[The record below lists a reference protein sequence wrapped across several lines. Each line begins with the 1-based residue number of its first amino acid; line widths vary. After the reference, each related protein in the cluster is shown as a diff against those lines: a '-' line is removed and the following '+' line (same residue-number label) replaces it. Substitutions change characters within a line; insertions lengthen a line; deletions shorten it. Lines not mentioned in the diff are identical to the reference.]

1 MTTKYLLFVMLVL
14 FMINSV
20 KPIKVLW
27 TYHSATAM
35 LSDDSIDDGIFT
47 VVSGSEVLVVRQRE
61 LSLQNSDGVIGAS
74 HRLNY
79 QPDKMYGYKA
89 TEEEIVHVVITT
101 HAGEQSSIDEVA
113 YYPYSYDHQ
122 RFFPF
127 RRYTPPTTDFVASV
141 RITHNEQMS
150 VYAVYLNNGYLTHY
164 DVIEDYERGS
174 DRLPQD
180 CSNNNTRLIPVNET
194 NGGVILKCDSG
205 NAYLY
210 DPYIRNFVPLPPGI
224 QHIATSK
231 HGDLML
237 ACQAAK
243 GLYQDLMAV
252 INMATDQAN
261 SSALLLVKGGFATSK
276 NPIWITDVAVV
287 VVNKTSQ
294 LEVGY
299 FIRNNELLYF
309 ELTELD
315 EIEVKSSSCPPDI
328 TLTAVR
334 GTYNSSIAIEGIFS
348 NGTSVIVVAET
359 ESGNPNVDVM
369 ITTEPNNSRLNDSD
383 PESNTTTTPSPPS
396 HTTPNNDNANEPPTR
411 PCPADKPLPTNENND
426 QGDSESSGS
435 HSDGFGSKGTTCV
448 AFIGGVI
455 ITLTIFFAVIL
466 LYRFCKT
473 VRKLKINDE
482 ENPGEHSNSRYWNG
496 HKNC

>member
-1 MTTKYLLFVMLVL
+1 
-14 FMINSV
+14 MINSV

-47 VVSGSEVLVVRQRE
+47 VVSDSETLVVRQRE
-61 LSLQNSDGVIGAS
+61 LSLQNSNGVIGAS

-89 TEEEIVHVVITT
+89 TEEGIVHVVITT

-113 YYPYSYDHQ
+113 YCPYYDMYQ
-122 RFFPF
+122 QFLCYRT
-127 RRYTPPTTDFVASV
+127 YTPPTTDFVASV

-150 VYAVYLNNGYLTHY
+150 VYAVYLKNGYLTHY
-164 DVIEDYERGS
+164 DVIDDYERGS

-180 CSNNNTRLIPVNET
+180 CSSNNTRLIPVNET
-194 NGGVILKCDSG
+194 NGRVILKCDSG

-210 DPYIRNFVPLPPGI
+210 DLYIRNFVRLPPDI

-231 HGDLML
+231 HRDLML
-237 ACQAAK
+237 VSQAAK
-243 GLYQDLMAV
+243 GLYQDLLAV

-261 SSALLLVKGGFATSK
+261 SSALLLVESGFATSK
-276 NPIWITDVAVV
+276 NPIWISDAATV

-315 EIEVKSSSCPPDI
+315 EIKVKSSSCPPDI

-348 NGTSVIVVAET
+348 NGTSVVVVA

-396 HTTPNNDNANEPPTR
+396 HTTPSDDHTNEPPTR
-411 PCPADKPLPTNENND
+411 PRPTDKLVPINEDNN
-426 QGDSESSGS
+426 QMDSGSTGS
-435 HSDGFGSKGTTCV
+435 HSDGFGNMCV
-448 AFIGGVI
+448 AFVGGVI
-455 ITLTIFFAVIL
+455 ITLTVLAILAVVIL
-466 LYRFCKT
+466 LCRGSKK
-473 VRKLKINDE
+473 VQKLKINDE
-482 ENPGEHSNSRYWNG
+482 ENPGEHSNSRHWNG
-496 HKNC
+496 HKNY